1 MEDRNDY
8 SSLSD
13 IMRRKAQLKDSL
25 TANERRIG
33 SLWKTLFQQDKSKAN
48 QSPSM
53 RLANIIST
61 SAGLLDGALLGWKLY
76 RRFVK

>member
-33 SLWKTLFQQDKSKAN
+33 SLWKTLFRQDKSKAN

-53 RLANIIST
+53 RLANVIST

>member
-53 RLANIIST
+53 RLANVIST

>member
-13 IMRRKAQLKDSL
+13 IMRRKAQLKGSL

-53 RLANIIST
+53 RLANVIST

>member
-1 MEDRNDY
+1 MEERNDY

-13 IMRRKAQLKDSL
+13 ITRRKTQLKASL

-33 SLWKTLFQQDKSKAN
+33 TLWKSLFQQDRVKAN

-53 RLANIIST
+53 RLANMIST
-61 SAGLLDGALLGWKLY
+61 SAGLIDGALLGWKLY

>member
-33 SLWKTLFQQDKSKAN
+33 SLWKTLFQQDKPKAN

-53 RLANIIST
+53 RLANVIST

>member
-13 IMRRKAQLKDSL
+13 ITRRKAQLKASL

-33 SLWKTLFQQDKSKAN
+33 TLWKNLFQQDRVKAN

-53 RLANIIST
+53 RLANMIST
-61 SAGLLDGALLGWKLY
+61 SAGLIDGALLGWKLY

>member
-1 MEDRNDY
+1 MVDRNDY

-25 TANERRIG
+25 TANEKRIG
-33 SLWKTLFQQDKSKAN
+33 TLWKSLFQQDKLKTN
-48 QSPSM
+48 SPSM
-53 RLANIIST
+53 KLANIIST

>member
-1 MEDRNDY
+1 MEDRNSY

-13 IMRRKAQLKDSL
+13 IMQRKAQLKASL

-33 SLWKTLFQQDKSKAN
+33 SLWKTLFQQDRPAAN

-53 RLANIIST
+53 RLANFIST